1 MKNYLEEYKKWCES
15 PDFDEETKKELSEIK
30 DNEKEIE
37 DRFYKELE
45 FGTAGLRGVIGAG
58 TNRMNKYTVGK
69 ATQGL
74 ANYIKEQGTQDKGV
88 AISYDSRRMSKEFS
102 LQTALILNA
111 NGIKTYLFENLR
123 PVPELSF
130 AVRELKCTAGV
141 MITASHN
148 PPKYNGY
155 KVYWDDGA
163 QIVAPRDKDIIAK
176 VRAVAEYSEIKEISK
191 EEAIEKGLF
200 NIVGTEM
207 DDKYINTLKSLILN
221 PEIVKEQGKNL
232 KVVYTPLHGTGNT
245 VAERLLKEIGIQ
257 NLYVVPEQK
266 EPDGN
271 FPTVDYPNPED
282 KKAFKL
288 ALELAK
294 KVDADVVLAT
304 DPDADRLGIYAKD
317 TKTGEYMTYTGNMS
331 ALLIAEYRISQMKE
345 KGILPEKGMFIT
357 TIVSSDLAKAIASNY
372 GLECFEVLTGFKNI
386 GAIMKR
392 EEEKTDGDKYVFGFE
407 ESYGCLIGDYARD
420 KDGIA
425 AVMALCEAA
434 CYYRAN
440 NETLWDQMNNIYKKY
455 GFYKEDQVSIVLEGA
470 EGAEKIK
477 EMMTEMR
484 NKDVENIGDYRV
496 LTFKDVDNDYVK
508 DMTTGAESKTGLPKS
523 NVLYY
528 QLENNAWCCV
538 RPSGTEPKIK
548 LYFGVKGKDE
558 EDATNSLETLKDAM
572 VKLVRGN

>member
-1 MKNYLEEYKKWCES
+1 MNYLEEYKRWCEDPS
-15 PDFDEETKKELSEIK
+15 FDEETKKELMSIK
-30 DNEKEIE
+30 DDEKEIE

-45 FGTAGLRGVIGAG
+45 FGTAGLRGVIGMG

-74 ANYIKEQGTQDKGV
+74 ANYILEQGTQDKGV
-88 AISYDSRRMSKEFS
+88 AISYDSRRMSDEFS

-111 NGIKTYLFENLR
+111 NGIKTYLFEILR

-130 AVRELKCTAGV
+130 AVRELGATAGI

-155 KVYWDDGA
+155 KVYWDDGS
-163 QIVAPRDKDIIAK
+163 QIIAPRDKEIINK
-176 VRAVAEYSEIKEISK
+176 VRAITDFKEIKTISK

-200 NIVGTEM
+200 HIIGKEM
-207 DDKYINTLKSLILN
+207 DDKYIEVLKNHILN
-221 PEIVKEQGKNL
+221 PEIVKEQGKDL
-232 KVVYTPLHGTGNT
+232 KIVYTPLHGTGNT
-245 VAERLLKEIGIQ
+245 IVERLLGELGFK
-257 NLYVVPEQK
+257 NVYVVPEQAK
-266 EPDGN
+266 PDGN

-317 TKTGEYMTYTGNMS
+317 VKTGEYMPYTGNMS

-345 KGILPEKGMFIT
+345 KGILPKDGMFIT
-357 TIVSSDLAKAIASNY
+357 TVVSSDLAKAISANY
-372 GLECFEVLTGFKNI
+372 ELECIEVLTGFKNI
-386 GAIMKR
+386 GAVMKKA
-392 EEEKTDGDKYVFGFE
+392 EENHDKTYVFGFE

-425 AVMALCEAA
+425 AVMSLCEAA
-434 CYYRAN
+434 AYYRAKGI
-440 NETLWDQMNNIYKKY
+440 TLWDQMNNIYEKY
-455 GFYKEDQVSIVLEGA
+455 GYYKEDQVSIVLEGS

-477 EMMTEMR
+477 EMMTNMR
-484 NKDVENIGDYRV
+484 NRDISKIGKYKV
-496 LTFKDVDNDYVK
+496 LTFKDIDRDYVK
-508 DMTTGAESKTGLPKS
+508 DMTTGEESKTGLPKS

-528 QLENNAWCCV
+528 ALENNAWCCV

-548 LYFGVKGKDE
+548 LYFGVKGKCEKCATE
-558 EDATNSLETLKDAM
+558 ELEDLKNAM
-572 VKLVRGN
+572 VELVRGN

>member
-1 MKNYLEEYKKWCES
+1 MKDYMKEYKRWCES
-15 PDFDEETKKELSEIK
+15 AEFDEETKSELISIMG
-30 DNEKEIE
+30 DEKEIE

-74 ANYIKEQGTQDKGV
+74 ANYIVEQGTQEKGV
-88 AISYDSRRMSKEFS
+88 AISYDSRKMSKEFS
-102 LQTALILNA
+102 EQTALILNA

-130 AVRELKCTAGV
+130 AVRELGCTAGV

-163 QIVAPRDKDIIAK
+163 QIVNPRDVDIIGK
-176 VRAVAEYSEIKEISK
+176 VKAVTNFSEIKTMDR
-191 EEAIEKGLF
+191 EEAERKDLF
-200 NIVGTEM
+200 HLIGTKM
-207 DDKYINTLKSLILN
+207 DDKYLAKLESLVLN

-245 VAERLLKEIGIQ
+245 VVERLLTEIGIQ

-266 EPDGN
+266 DPDGN

-282 KKAFKL
+282 PKAFKL
-288 ALELAK
+288 ALELAE
-294 KVDADVVLAT
+294 KVHADVVLAT
-304 DPDADRLGIYAKD
+304 DPDADRLGVFAKD
-317 TKTGEYMTYTGNMS
+317 SKTGKYMDYTGNMS

-345 KGILPEKGMFIT
+345 KGILPDNGMFVT
-357 TIVSSDLAKAIASNY
+357 TIVSSNLAKDIASNY
-372 GLECFEVLTGFKNI
+372 NLDCYEVLTGFKNI
-386 GAIMKR
+386 GAIMR
-392 EEEKTDGDKYVFGFE
+392 NAEETGKNKYVFGFE

-434 CYYRAN
+434 CYAKLQDK
-440 NETLWDQMNNIYKKY
+440 TLWDMMQDIYKKY
-455 GFYKEDQVSIVLEGA
+455 GYYKETQVSIVREGA
-470 EGAEKIK
+470 EGAQEIQD
-477 EMMTEMR
+477 MMTKTR
-484 NKDVENIGDYRV
+484 QKDITEIAGLKV
-496 LTFKDVDNDYVK
+496 LKFKDIQK
-508 DMTTGAESKTGLPKS
+508 DIEKNMKNGKITKTGLPTS

-528 QLENNAWCCV
+528 ELENNNWCCV

-548 LYFGVKGKDE
+548 LYMGVKARSEKKAIE
-558 EDATNSLETLKDAM
+558 KLELLKEAM
-572 VKLVRGN
+572 VKVVTE

>member
-1 MKNYLEEYKKWCES
+1 MDYSKEYERWCTE
-15 PDFDEETKKELSEIK
+15 PAFDEKTKKELLEIK
-30 DNEKEIE
+30 GNDEEIK

-45 FGTAGLRGVIGAG
+45 FGTAGLRGVIGMG

-74 ANYIKEQGTQDKGV
+74 ANYIIEQGTQDKGV
-88 AISYDSRRMSKEFS
+88 AISYDSRRMSDEFS

-111 NGIKTYLFENLR
+111 NGIKTYLFEKLR

-130 AVRELKCTAGV
+130 AVRQLGCTAGI

-155 KVYWDDGA
+155 KVYWDDGS

-176 VRAVAEYSEIKEISK
+176 VRAISDFKEIKTISK
-191 EEAIEKGLF
+191 EEAVNKGLF
-200 NIVGTEM
+200 NVVGTEM
-207 DDKYINTLKSLILN
+207 DDKYINTLKSLVLN
-221 PEIVKEQGKNL
+221 PEIVREEGKKL
-232 KVVYTPLHGTGNT
+232 KIVYTPLHGTGNT
-245 VAERLLKEIGIQ
+245 VTSRLLKELGFE
-257 NLYVVPEQK
+257 NVYVVPEQEK
-266 EPDGN
+266 PDGN

-294 KVDADVVLAT
+294 KVDADVVLAN

-317 TKTGEYMTYTGNMS
+317 IKTGEYMTYTGNMS

-345 KGILPEKGMFIT
+345 KGLLPADGMFIT
-357 TIVSSDLAKAIASNY
+357 TIVSSELAKAIAKNY
-372 GLECFEVLTGFKNI
+372 GLECIEVLTGFKNI
-386 GAIMKR
+386 GAVIKKA
-392 EEEKTDGDKYVFGFE
+392 EEKKDKTYVFGFE

-420 KDGIA
+420 KDGIS
-425 AVMALCEAA
+425 AVMSLCEAA
-434 CYYRAN
+434 AYYKSKGM
-440 NETLWDQMNNIYKKY
+440 TLWDQMMKIYEKY

-470 EGAEKIK
+470 DGAEKIK
-477 EMMTEMR
+477 SMMTNMR
-484 NKDVENIGDYRV
+484 NNLPEKIGKYKVIEFKDVELDEIKNL
-496 LTFKDVDNDYVK
+496 LT
-508 DMTTGAESKTGLPKS
+508 GEQRKTGLPKS

-528 QLENNAWCCV
+528 ELENNAWCCV

-548 LYFGVKGKDE
+548 LYMGVKADSMESAEKDLE
-558 EDATNSLETLKDAM
+558 ELKDAM
-572 VKLVRGN
+572 VRLVK

>member
-1 MKNYLEEYKKWCES
+1 MDYLKEYQRWCEDPS
-15 PDFDEETKKELSEIK
+15 FDVETKKELELIKNDEEEIK
-30 DNEKEIE
+30 

-45 FGTAGLRGVIGAG
+45 FGTAGLRGVIGMG

-74 ANYIKEQGTQDKGV
+74 ANYIIEQGVQDKGV
-88 AISYDSRRMSKEFS
+88 AISYDSRKMSDEFS
-102 LQTALILNA
+102 MQTALILNA
-111 NGIKTYLFENLR
+111 NGIKTYLFESLR

-130 AVRELKCTAGV
+130 AVRQLGCTAGI

-155 KVYWDDGA
+155 KVYWDDGS
-163 QIVAPRDKDIIAK
+163 QIVAPRDKDIINK
-176 VRAVAEYSEIKEISK
+176 VRNITDFKEIKTISK
-191 EEAIEKGLF
+191 EEAIKKGLF
-200 NIVGTEM
+200 NLVGIEM
-207 DDKYINTLKSLILN
+207 DEKYIATLKSHILN
-221 PEIVKEQGKNL
+221 SEIVEKEGKEL
-232 KVVYTPLHGTGNT
+232 KIVYTPLHGTGNT
-245 VAERLLKEIGIQ
+245 IVERLLNELGFK
-257 NLYVVPEQK
+257 NVYVVPEQAK
-266 EPDGN
+266 PDGN

-317 TKTGEYMTYTGNMS
+317 TKTGEYMPYTGNMS

-345 KGILPEKGMFIT
+345 KNILPKNGMLIT
-357 TIVSSDLAKAIASNY
+357 TIVSSNLAKAIADNY
-372 GLECFEVLTGFKNI
+372 NLECIEVLTGFKNI
-386 GAIMKR
+386 GAVMKKA
-392 EEEKTDGDKYVFGFE
+392 EENKDKTYVFGFE

-425 AVMALCEAA
+425 AVMSLCEAA
-434 CYYRAN
+434 AYYKSKGI
-440 NETLWDQMNNIYKKY
+440 TLWDQMNNIYKKY
-455 GFYKEDQVSIVLEGA
+455 GYYKEDQVSIVLEGA

-477 EMMTEMR
+477 QMMTDTR
-484 NKDVENIGDYRV
+484 NKEVKQIGKYKV
-496 LTFKDVDNDYVK
+496 LTFKDIEKDYVK
-508 DMTTGAESKTGLPKS
+508 NMATGEESKSGLPKS

-528 QLENNAWCCV
+528 ELENDAWCCV

-548 LYFGVKGKDE
+548 LYIGVKGISDE
-558 EDATNSLETLKDAM
+558 NASTELEALKEAM
-572 VKLVRGN
+572 VKLVKGE

>member
-1 MKNYLEEYKKWCES
+1 MDYLKEYEKWCTEPS
-15 PDFDEETKKELSEIK
+15 FDEETKKELLEIK
-30 DNEKEIE
+30 GNDEEIK

-45 FGTAGLRGVIGAG
+45 FGTAGLRGVIGMG

-74 ANYIKEQGTQDKGV
+74 ANYIIEQGTQDKGV
-88 AISYDSRRMSKEFS
+88 AISYDSRRMSDEFS

-111 NGIKTYLFENLR
+111 NGIKTYLFKKLR

-130 AVRELKCTAGV
+130 AVRQLGCTAGI

-155 KVYWDDGA
+155 KVYWDDGS

-176 VRAVAEYSEIKEISK
+176 VRAISDFKEIKTMSK
-191 EEAIEKGLF
+191 EEAIKKGLF
-200 NIVGTEM
+200 NVVGTEM
-207 DDKYINTLKSLILN
+207 DDKYINTLKSLVLN
-221 PEIVKEQGKNL
+221 PEIVKEEGKKL
-232 KVVYTPLHGTGNT
+232 KIVYTPLHGTGNT
-245 VAERLLKEIGIQ
+245 VTSRLLKELGFE
-257 NLYVVPEQK
+257 NVYVVPEQEK
-266 EPDGN
+266 PDGN

-294 KVDADVVLAT
+294 KVDADVVLAN

-345 KGILPEKGMFIT
+345 KGLLPADGMFIT
-357 TIVSSDLAKAIASNY
+357 TIVSSELAKAIARNY
-372 GLECFEVLTGFKNI
+372 GLECIEVLTGFKNI
-386 GAIMKR
+386 GAVIKKA
-392 EEEKTDGDKYVFGFE
+392 EENKDKTYVFGFE

-420 KDGIA
+420 KDGIS
-425 AVMALCEAA
+425 AVMSLCEAA
-434 CYYRAN
+434 AYYKSKGM
-440 NETLWDQMNNIYKKY
+440 TLWDQMMKIYEKY
-455 GFYKEDQVSIVLEGA
+455 GFYKEEQVSIVLEGA
-470 EGAEKIK
+470 DGAEKIK
-477 EMMTEMR
+477 SMMTNMR
-484 NKDVENIGDYRV
+484 NNLPEKIGKYKVIEFKDVELDEIKNLV
-496 LTFKDVDNDYVK
+496 
-508 DMTTGAESKTGLPKS
+508 TGEQRKTGLPKS

-528 QLENNAWCCV
+528 ELENNAWCCV

-548 LYFGVKGKDE
+548 LYMGVKADSMESAEKDLE
-558 EDATNSLETLKDAM
+558 ELKDAM
-572 VKLVRGN
+572 VKLVK

>member
-1 MKNYLEEYKKWCES
+1 MNYLEEYKKWCES
-15 PDFDEETKKELSEIK
+15 SEFDEETKKELIAIK
-30 DNEKEIE
+30 DDEKEIE

-74 ANYIKEQGTQDKGV
+74 ANYILEQGTQDKGV

-102 LQTALILNA
+102 LLTALILNA

-130 AVRELKCTAGV
+130 TVRKLKCTAGV

-163 QIVAPRDKDIIAK
+163 QIVEPRDKEIIAK
-176 VRAVAEYSEIKEISK
+176 VRAVESFSEIKEISK

-200 NIVGTEM
+200 NVIGTEM
-207 DDKYINTLKSLILN
+207 DDEYISVLKSKILN
-221 PEIVKEQGKNL
+221 PEIVKEQGKKL

-245 VAERLLKEIGIQ
+245 IAGRLFKEIGME
-257 NLYVVPEQK
+257 NVYVVPEQK
-266 EPDGN
+266 DPDGE
-271 FPTVDYPNPED
+271 FPTVSYPNPED
-282 KKAFKL
+282 KAAFKL

-294 KVDADVVLAT
+294 KEDADVVLAT
-304 DPDADRLGIYAKD
+304 DPDADRLGIFAKD
-317 TKTGEYMTYTGNMS
+317 AKTGEYMEYTGNMS
-331 ALLIAEYRISQMKE
+331 ALLIAEYRIEQMKE
-345 KGILPEKGMFIT
+345 KGILPEDGMFIT
-357 TIVSSDLAKAIASNY
+357 TIVSSDLAKAIAKYYN
-372 GLECFEVLTGFKNI
+372 LECIEVLTGFKNI
-386 GAIMKR
+386 GRIMR
-392 EEEKTDGDKYVFGFE
+392 QEEEKNGMKYVFGFE

-434 CYYRAN
+434 CYYASKGK
-440 NETLWDQMNNIYKKY
+440 TLWDAMEDIYKKY
-455 GFYKEDQVSIVLEGA
+455 GYYKEAQVSIVMEGA

-477 EMMTEMR
+477 EMMTNMR
-484 NKDVENIGDYRV
+484 NTPVEKIGEYKV
-496 LTFKDVDNDYVK
+496 LTFKDVEKDYVK
-508 DMTTGAESKTGLPKS
+508 DMVTGEESKTGLPKS

-528 QLENNAWCCV
+528 ALEDNNWCCV
-538 RPSGTEPKIK
+538 RPSGAEPKIK
-548 LYFGVKGKDE
+548 LYMGVKGTSD
-558 EDATNSLETLKDAM
+558 EDAAKKLEALKEAM
-572 VKLVRGN
+572 VAIVK

>member
-1 MKNYLEEYKKWCES
+1 MDYLKEYERWCTE
-15 PDFDEETKKELSEIK
+15 PAFDEKTKKELLEIK
-30 DNEKEIE
+30 GNDEEIK

-45 FGTAGLRGVIGAG
+45 FGTAGLRGVIGMG

-74 ANYIKEQGTQDKGV
+74 ANYIIEQGTQDKGV
-88 AISYDSRRMSKEFS
+88 AISYDSRRMSDEFS

-111 NGIKTYLFENLR
+111 NGIKTYLFEKLR

-130 AVRELKCTAGV
+130 AVRQLGCTAGI

-155 KVYWDDGA
+155 KVYWDDGS

-176 VRAVAEYSEIKEISK
+176 VRAISDFKEIKTISK
-191 EEAIEKGLF
+191 EEAVNKGLF
-200 NIVGTEM
+200 NVVGTEM
-207 DDKYINTLKSLILN
+207 DDKYINTLKSLVLN
-221 PEIVKEQGKNL
+221 PEIVREEGKKL
-232 KVVYTPLHGTGNT
+232 KIVYTPLHGTGNT
-245 VAERLLKEIGIQ
+245 VTSRLLKELGFE
-257 NLYVVPEQK
+257 NVYVVPEQEK
-266 EPDGN
+266 PDGN

-294 KVDADVVLAT
+294 KVDADVVLAN

-345 KGILPEKGMFIT
+345 KGLLPADGMFIT
-357 TIVSSDLAKAIASNY
+357 TIVSSELAKAIAKNY
-372 GLECFEVLTGFKNI
+372 GLECIEVLTGFKNI
-386 GAIMKR
+386 GAVIKKA
-392 EEEKTDGDKYVFGFE
+392 EEKKDKTYVFGFE

-420 KDGIA
+420 KDGIS
-425 AVMALCEAA
+425 AVMSLCEAA
-434 CYYRAN
+434 AYYKSKGM
-440 NETLWDQMNNIYKKY
+440 TLWDQMMKIYEKY

-470 EGAEKIK
+470 DGAEKIK
-477 EMMTEMR
+477 SMMTNMR
-484 NKDVENIGDYRV
+484 NNLPEKIGKYKVIEFKDVELDEIKNL
-496 LTFKDVDNDYVK
+496 LT
-508 DMTTGAESKTGLPKS
+508 GEQRKTGLPKS

-528 QLENNAWCCV
+528 ELENNAWCCV

-548 LYFGVKGKDE
+548 LYMGVKADSIESAEKDLE
-558 EDATNSLETLKDAM
+558 ELKDAM
-572 VKLVRGN
+572 VRLVK